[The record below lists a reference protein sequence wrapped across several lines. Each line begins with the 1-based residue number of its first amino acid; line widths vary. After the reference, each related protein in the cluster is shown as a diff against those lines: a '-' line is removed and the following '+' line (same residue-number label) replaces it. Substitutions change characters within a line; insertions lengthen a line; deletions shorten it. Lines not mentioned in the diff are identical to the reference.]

1 LFKRLEVQDRIE
13 RAEQRDKRVTLTVI
27 YDRLGITD
35 RNARPV
41 INYMRNIGKRLQVET
56 NTVEELLEEYLTW
69 QPNVMRQGEVKRIGG
84 FFYYLRDNRPSQ
96 KDMVVMI
103 VFEEVAKKFD
113 PSVQVDCRV
122 FKGRGE
128 ALYDRLVTW
137 MEGAGNSIEEVLV
150 DYFKGCIT
158 QSQNFNKTLVHTP
171 KSFMENFGW
180 KCWIEA
186 MEEFGGKQQYLLP
199 SKVEHA
205 FNEQVRS
212 DLDLIADLKA
222 KALKDGDIELYDDLN
237 EAGFDLEAVEEVMR
251 KYDVGD

>member
-1 LFKRLEVQDRIE
+1 MFKRIEAQDRIA
-13 RAEQRDKRVTLTVI
+13 RAEQRQAWDRTSII

-41 INYMRNIGKRLQVET
+41 INYMRNIGKRLQLET

-69 QPNVMRQGEVKRIGG
+69 QPHAMQQGEVKRVGG
-84 FFYYLRDNRPSQ
+84 FFYYLRDNRPSE
-96 KDMVVMI
+96 KDIIVMI

-113 PSVQVDCRV
+113 SSVQVDCRV

-128 ALYDRLVTW
+128 ALYDRLVGW
-137 MEGAGNSIEEVLV
+137 LGGAGNSIEQVLV
-150 DYFKGCIT
+150 DYFKGCIA

-180 KCWIEA
+180 KCWIQA
-186 MEEFGGKQQYLLP
+186 MEDFGGKQQYLLP
-199 SKVEHA
+199 SKVDHA

-212 DLDLIADLKA
+212 DLDMIADLKA

-251 KYDVGD
+251 KYDGD